1 MKKIQSI
8 FVFLLSIWL
17 SASVMIA
24 PHAESSLLLGDADG
38 DSEICITD
46 ATTIQRDVAKLFEIN
61 DGRLRSADLD
71 SDGIITIMDATI
83 IQRWLVHFSVA
94 YPIGEP
100 MCLPDIPTEETI
112 VVSTESPSQQPMV
125 VCNNKTVTVD
135 GIVFNISKIP
145 DAITLDD
152 STGNTAKII
161 LQNRMITSPDD
172 VHIEISGCDY
182 VRRFTYSD
190 ARFRE
195 YHLASDD
202 RKGIGCDYLI
212 SDGNGNDIA
221 WVDAHLTNTAYP
233 YQVFI
238 CGFSGSSCS
247 FSVDFYYRNVLLKQC
262 KVTVDLSVGSG
273 NSDETK
279 ALVREIENACWEPDM
294 SDKEK
299 IKAFAEYIKSHY
311 TLRQLKCVDGAVY
324 TAFAAWDLG
333 LNAMLYY
340 PEENGHPDLMTYNL
354 YYDTTIPGGHC
365 ACLVTYDDGILR
377 YDVQGGAYV
386 ISDFDWAL
394 LFLHNNASPDYL
406 A

>member
-1 MKKIQSI
+1 MKTVQSI
-8 FVFLLSIWL
+8 CVFLLSIWF

-24 PHAESSLLLGDADG
+24 PRAENSMLFGDADG

-46 ATTIQRDVAKLFEIN
+46 ATMIQRDVAMITMIN
-61 DGRLRSADLD
+61 DDCRRSADVD
-71 SDGIITIMDATI
+71 RDGIITVMDATS

-100 MCLPDIPTEETI
+100 MYDSSLPTEETI
-112 VVSTESPSQQPMV
+112 TVSTEAPSQHPSV
-125 VCNNKTVTVD
+125 VRNNKTVTVD

-152 STGNTAKII
+152 STGNTAKFT
-161 LQNRMITSPDD
+161 LQNRLFTNSDD
-172 VHIEISGCDY
+172 VHIEISSCDN
-182 VRRFTYSD
+182 VRRFSYSD

-195 YHLASDD
+195 NYLASDD

-212 SDGNGNDIA
+212 CDDNGNDIA

-238 CGFSGSSCS
+238 SGFSGNSCS
-247 FSVDFYYRNVLLKQC
+247 FSVDYYYRNVLLKQC
-262 KVTVDLSVGSG
+262 KITVDLSKGYG
-273 NSDETK
+273 NGDDTK
-279 ALVREIENACWEPDM
+279 ALVRKIGSECWESDM

-299 IKAFAEYIKSHY
+299 MEAFAEHIKSHY

-324 TAFAAWDLG
+324 TAFAARDLG
-333 LNAMLYY
+333 LNAMLFY

-354 YYDTTIPGGHC
+354 YFDTTIPGGHC
-365 ACLVTYDDGILR
+365 ACLVEYEDGILR

-386 ISDFDWAL
+386 ISEYN
-394 LFLHNNASPDYL
+394 H
-406 A
+406 